1 MFSALAEPN
10 EMFETKRRLVGE
22 LFERNS
28 RALLKYLTRRA
39 GRDHAPDLL
48 HETFVRALRHDRLEE
63 VVDPSAFLQ
72 RIAVNLATD
81 FDRRAKAEGNYLE
94 FGEPPE
100 EAPGSET
107 PADEKIDAERKRRIV
122 AAAIET
128 LPPQCRRVFEMV
140 MQHDVPAKE
149 AARRLGI
156 TDTMVRRHLN
166 LAILRCR
173 NSLPQ

>member
-1 MFSALAEPN
+1 
-10 EMFETKRRLVGE
+10 MFETKRRLVGA
-22 LFERNS
+22 LFERNN

-39 GRDHAPDLL
+39 GRDNASDLL
-48 HETFVRALRHDRLEE
+48 HETFARALGHDRLQE
-63 VVDPSAFLQ
+63 VADPPAFLQ

-81 FDRRAKAEGNYLE
+81 FDRRAKAEAKHVE
-94 FGEPPE
+94 FGESPADVPS
-100 EAPGSET
+100 SET
-107 PADEKIDAERKRRIV
+107 PVDEKIDEERKRRLV
-122 AAAIET
+122 SAAIET

-140 MQHDVPAKE
+140 MQEGVPAKE

-173 NSLPQ
+173 NSLPE